1 MNKLYIARV
10 LNRQLYEPVKPQ
22 AMLHNVAHLEGWL
35 TWREWAPGLR
45 QYYDVAGRT
54 GGRRRNP

>member
-22 AMLHNVAHLEGWL
+22 AMLRL
-35 TWREWAPGLR
+35 TFWGREFLRRYGAPHAGGGRGPGLR
-45 QYYDVAGRT
+45 
-54 GGRRRNP
+54 